1 MDTLKLL
8 LDADIPDLPEK
19 EIKVKRLSRLCKG
32 DVVFRLKALPYNRAD
47 EIVRAQKDD
56 MSVHIL
62 LAGVVSPDLKDA
74 NLLAKYNAVTPA
86 ELVKKMLLPGE
97 IEDISRSVEM
107 LSGYRTSTIETVEDV
122 KKN

>member
-8 LDADIPDLPEK
+8 LDADIPDLPEE
-19 EIKVKRLSRLCKG
+19 EIKITRLSKICKG
-32 DVVFRLKALPYNRAD
+32 DVIFRLRALPYNRAD
-47 EIVRAQKDD
+47 EIIRGQKED
-56 MSVHIL
+56 MNVHIL
-62 LAGVVSPDLKDA
+62 LAGVVSPNLKDA
-74 NLLAKYNAVTPA
+74 DLLTKYNAVTPA

-107 LSGYRTSTIETVEDV
+107 LSGYRISTIETVEDV